1 MAEKDAPQSTQEAS
15 MADQF
20 EKGPEPEQV
29 VNMSQWEFIDQIPTR
44 DDVIRLLSTL
54 PPVFGVSTVDYA
66 DYVQALPQN
75 KKVEKKVRM
84 PNGSFRV
91 EEEWHEAYTLYM
103 SVAGR
108 IKMAEAIARE
118 NAWSLDFEPEPATPT
133 GIPGMLQTTDGRI
146 VYREYAV
153 FTDQNGD
160 RPVSMG
166 RKPGTAWVPYS
177 GGKQAAKSNP
187 YEKVETSARGR
198 ALGAWGI
205 GVLPGSGIAT
215 MEEMLGV
222 NDNRAAMEAQSQAA
236 GQQGG
241 GDRVSREELLEMA
254 KTLIET
260 VRQRRSIPEDEMAD
274 RTGRYLSEQMGIRSV
289 YDAEAHEVDWA
300 KVKDGQLQLLINSM
314 RDSLRQMDAQ
324 ENPL

>member
-1 MAEKDAPQSTQEAS
+1 MAEQTPA
-15 MADQF
+15 
-20 EKGPEPEQV
+20 PEPVDEEKV
-29 VNMSQWEFIDQIPTR
+29 ADSAVEMSQWEFVDVIPTR
-44 DDVIRLLSTL
+44 DDVIRLLGTL
-54 PPVFGVSTVDYA
+54 RPVFGVSTVDYA

-108 IKMAEAIARE
+108 IKMANAIAE
-118 NAWSLDFEPEPATPT
+118 QNGWALDFEPEPATPT

-146 VYREYAV
+146 VYREYATFRDLDTQGYPQPMV
-153 FTDQNGD
+153 I
-160 RPVSMG
+160 G
-166 RKPGTAWVPYS
+166 RKSGTAWVPYS